1 VLPVCGVCIILRHM
15 GSPLQT
21 PKANSGRITLNL
33 RSRTGADAKVGET
46 GSIVESVANWNADQ
60 TGIIV
65 CDMWDR
71 HWCAGASS
79 RVEALAPVMDHVL
92 KVARRKG
99 VLIVHAPSD
108 TMAFYRNYPQRQRA
122 INAPSVAPSIL
133 TNRTFEPPL
142 PIDDSDGG
150 CDTETGEQWCAWTCQ
165 HPSIEIASEDA
176 ISDDG
181 GEIYSL
187 FEEREIQNVI
197 LMGVHTNMCVLGRSF
212 GLRRMVAMGKNV
224 VLMRDLTDSMYNP
237 ARAPYVSHV
246 RGTALVIN
254 HIEAYVCPTA
264 LSTDIT
270 GEPPFGFREDSKT

>member
-1 VLPVCGVCIILRHM
+1 M

-122 INAPSVAPSIL
+122 INAP
-133 TNRTFEPPL
+133 
-142 PIDDSDGG
+142 
-150 CDTETGEQWCAWTCQ
+150 
-165 HPSIEIASEDA
+165 
-176 ISDDG
+176 
-181 GEIYSL
+181 
-187 FEEREIQNVI
+187 
-197 LMGVHTNMCVLGRSF
+197 
-212 GLRRMVAMGKNV
+212 
-224 VLMRDLTDSMYNP
+224 
-237 ARAPYVSHV
+237 
-246 RGTALVIN
+246 
-254 HIEAYVCPTA
+254 
-264 LSTDIT
+264 
-270 GEPPFGFREDSKT
+270 